1 MKSERAKQIIDSKKY
16 IPVYYKNTPV
26 HIEKVDNK
34 ENIAHIKSLNTD
46 KEIVVNVKTLS
57 ECNKLNN

>member
-1 MKSERAKQIIDSKKY
+1 KKY

-34 ENIAHIKSLNTD
+34 ENIAHVKRG
-46 KEIVVNVKTLS
+46 EVV
-57 ECNKLNN
+57 